1 MLTKASFISTTI
13 NNSVVVK
20 STKVDSTIK
29 AIINN
34 YKRLNGKFKYYLYIY
49 QILTKLEQNSI
60 YIIDY
65 LNTLRINYYLSRLS
79 YFNKDKY
86 KSTLSK

>member
-13 NNSVVVK
+13 NNSLVVK

-34 YKRLNGKFKYYLYIY
+34 YRSLKG
-49 QILTKLEQNSI
+49 
-60 YIIDY
+60 
-65 LNTLRINYYLSRLS
+65 
-79 YFNKDKY
+79 
-86 KSTLSK
+86 